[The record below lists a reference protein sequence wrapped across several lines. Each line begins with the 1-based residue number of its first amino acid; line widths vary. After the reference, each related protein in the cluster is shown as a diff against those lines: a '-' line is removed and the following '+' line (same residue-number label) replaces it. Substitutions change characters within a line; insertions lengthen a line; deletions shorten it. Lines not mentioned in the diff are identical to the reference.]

1 MERIVGSEVEM
12 TVMFT
17 WYHFGAFFI
26 FGDCAGT
33 VSRLFYMNIIP
44 SALVMAG
51 WRKPENTDIR
61 EIRGA

>member
-44 SALVMAG
+44 SVLVMAG
-51 WRKPENTDIR
+51 
-61 EIRGA
+61 